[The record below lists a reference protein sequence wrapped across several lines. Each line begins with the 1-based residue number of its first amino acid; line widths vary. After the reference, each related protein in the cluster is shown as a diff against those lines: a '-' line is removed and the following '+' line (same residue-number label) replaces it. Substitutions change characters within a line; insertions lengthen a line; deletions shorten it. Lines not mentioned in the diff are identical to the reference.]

1 MPPKKGKI
9 VDRKFFNAL
18 GKRATRKYKDH
29 IWNDEEDVYGRK
41 FKGYSKSYKELK
53 RSVKIKRQSA
63 SSRSSKAPF
72 LTGDFKNDFTLLGAN
87 DGGFQMGWRSHGAK
101 VNWLKKMTPKRVV
114 TAFNQ
119 PMPKEIQK
127 FILKMFHKK
136 VEDYFPDNEI
146 IRIRRRK

>member
-1 MPPKKGKI
+1 
-9 VDRKFFNAL
+9 
-18 GKRATRKYKDH
+18 
-29 IWNDEEDVYGRK
+29 
-41 FKGYSKSYKELK
+41 
-53 RSVKIKRQSA
+53 
-63 SSRSSKAPF
+63 
-72 LTGDFKNDFTLLGAN
+72 
-87 DGGFQMGWRSHGAK
+87 
-101 VNWLKKMTPKRVV
+101 MTPKRVV